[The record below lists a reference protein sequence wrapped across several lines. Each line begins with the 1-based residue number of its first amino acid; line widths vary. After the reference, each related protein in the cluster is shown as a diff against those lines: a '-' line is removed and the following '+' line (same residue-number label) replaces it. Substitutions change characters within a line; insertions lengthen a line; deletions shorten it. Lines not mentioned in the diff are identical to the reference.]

1 MPNEAP
7 SMEDYA
13 AQREASPAPAPDA
26 PALSPAAPSAQDPAN
41 SGPADL
47 QQPTAD
53 DPAAAPPQQPDTPQQ
68 QEQRRN
74 RGVQKRLDE
83 LTRARADAE
92 RRADMLL
99 EANRELVARVA
110 RGDTPAAPVQ
120 QPQAPVDD
128 RPKESDYPGDYR
140 AFLRAEA
147 EWVAAQKV
155 EKVLQQD
162 REAREREQQTQREQQ
177 AHQQQI
183 AQVETVLTDFGK
195 RNAEYAKAAPDF
207 AEASH
212 ALDHIEVGPHNAPM
226 VQTILLRPDSAKILH
241 GFAMNPGEAERI
253 AALPPAL
260 QGAAVGEFAASVN
273 RAPRPSTAPPPGRAV
288 TGMRPPSSG
297 APSSSSMEDYAVWR
311 SRQKRA

>member
-99 EANRELVARVA
+99 ELGNGAGIDCPVA
-110 RGDTPAAPVQ
+110 
-120 QPQAPVDD
+120 
-128 RPKESDYPGDYR
+128 
-140 AFLRAEA
+140 
-147 EWVAAQKV
+147 
-155 EKVLQQD
+155 
-162 REAREREQQTQREQQ
+162 
-177 AHQQQI
+177 
-183 AQVETVLTDFGK
+183 
-195 RNAEYAKAAPDF
+195 
-207 AEASH
+207 
-212 ALDHIEVGPHNAPM
+212 
-226 VQTILLRPDSAKILH
+226 
-241 GFAMNPGEAERI
+241 
-253 AALPPAL
+253 
-260 QGAAVGEFAASVN
+260 
-273 RAPRPSTAPPPGRAV
+273 
-288 TGMRPPSSG
+288 
-297 APSSSSMEDYAVWR
+297 
-311 SRQKRA
+311 